1 MIPVRNPSVQSEEC
15 GSYMLLVYLYRV
27 VARFS
32 ISGLAMQGENVVVV
46 VVVVVIIYQHVYF
59 IKTLII
65 RMKRC
70 ELQTIYMKTLR
81 KTFDS

>member
-46 VVVVVIIYQHVYF
+46 VVVIIYQHVYF